1 MIVII
6 ITIIIIIIII
16 IIILTSNNDN
26 ENDDDD
32 HNNNNSNN
40 NIKLVFPQCH
50 LKRNVVPL
58 LKVWITDYRYR
69 TKESKCLSNLE

>member
-1 MIVII
+1 MIV
-6 ITIIIIIIII
+6 IIIIIIII
-16 IIILTSNNDN
+16 IITSNNDN

>member
-6 ITIIIIIIII
+6 IRIIII
-16 IIILTSNNDN
+16 TSNNDN
-26 ENDDDD
+26 ENDDDE

>member
-6 ITIIIIIIII
+6 IRIIII
-16 IIILTSNNDN
+16 TSNNDN

>member
-6 ITIIIIIIII
+6 RIVLIIIMIII
-16 IIILTSNNDN
+16 TSNNDN
-26 ENDDDD
+26 ENDDYDH
-32 HNNNNSNN
+32 HNNNSNNN

-69 TKESKCLSNLE
+69 TKESKC

>member
-1 MIVII
+1 MIV
-6 ITIIIIIIII
+6 IIIIIIII
-16 IIILTSNNDN
+16 TSNNDN

>member
-1 MIVII
+1 MVIMIV
-6 ITIIIIIIII
+6 IIIIIIII
-16 IIILTSNNDN
+16 IITSNNDN

>member
-1 MIVII
+1 MIV
-6 ITIIIIIIII
+6 IIIIIIII
-16 IIILTSNNDN
+16 ITSNNDN

-69 TKESKCLSNLE
+69 TKESKCLLNLE

>member
-1 MIVII
+1 MIV
-6 ITIIIIIIII
+6 IIIIIIII
-16 IIILTSNNDN
+16 ITSNNDN

-32 HNNNNSNN
+32 HNNNNNSNN

>member
-1 MIVII
+1 MIV
-6 ITIIIIIIII
+6 IIIIIIII
-16 IIILTSNNDN
+16 IIITSNNDN
-26 ENDDDD
+26 ENDDDN

>member
-6 ITIIIIIIII
+6 ITIIIIIII

>member
-1 MIVII
+1 MIV
-6 ITIIIIIIII
+6 IIIIIIII
-16 IIILTSNNDN
+16 IITSNNDN

-32 HNNNNSNN
+32 HNNNNNSNN

>member
-1 MIVII
+1 MIV
-6 ITIIIIIIII
+6 IIIIIIII
-16 IIILTSNNDN
+16 ITSNNDN

>member
-1 MIVII
+1 M
-6 ITIIIIIIII
+6 IIIIIIII
-16 IIILTSNNDN
+16 TSNNDN

-69 TKESKCLSNLE
+69 TKESKC

>member
-1 MIVII
+1 MVILIV
-6 ITIIIIIIII
+6 IIIIIII
-16 IIILTSNNDN
+16 TSNNDN

-32 HNNNNSNN
+32 HNNNNNSNN

-69 TKESKCLSNLE
+69 TKESKCLLNLEWI

>member
-1 MIVII
+1 MIV
-6 ITIIIIIIII
+6 IIIIIIII
-16 IIILTSNNDN
+16 IIITSNNDN

>member
-1 MIVII
+1 M
-6 ITIIIIIIII
+6 IIIIIII
-16 IIILTSNNDN
+16 TSNNDN

-32 HNNNNSNN
+32 DHNNNNNSNN

-58 LKVWITDYRYR
+58 LKVLITDYRYR
-69 TKESKCLSNLE
+69 TKESKY

>member
-1 MIVII
+1 MIV
-6 ITIIIIIIII
+6 IIIIIIII
-16 IIILTSNNDN
+16 ITSNNDN

-32 HNNNNSNN
+32 HNNNNNNSNN
-40 NIKLVFPQCH
+40 NIKSVFPQCH

-58 LKVWITDYRYR
+58 LKVRITDYRYR

>member
-6 ITIIIIIIII
+6 IIII
-16 IIILTSNNDN
+16 TSNNDN

-32 HNNNNSNN
+32 NNNNNNNNNNSNN

>member
-1 MIVII
+1 MIV
-6 ITIIIIIIII
+6 IIIIIII
-16 IIILTSNNDN
+16 TSNNDN

-32 HNNNNSNN
+32 HNNNNNSNNN

>member
-1 MIVII
+1 MMII
-6 ITIIIIIIII
+6 ITII
-16 IIILTSNNDN
+16 TSNNDD

-32 HNNNNSNN
+32 HNNNNNSNN

-69 TKESKCLSNLE
+69 TKESKY

>member
-1 MIVII
+1 MVILIV
-6 ITIIIIIIII
+6 IIIIII
-16 IIILTSNNDN
+16 TSNNDN

-32 HNNNNSNN
+32 NNNNNNSNN
-40 NIKLVFPQCH
+40 NIKSVFPQCH